1 MQKEKKGIK
10 IIENRKEENSEA
22 GNRTPVV
29 RVTGGNT
36 KPLYYFGSVIEFK
49 VSPIRI
55 RLNIPIFLQMSS
67 RIKNNFSQRNYC
79 HMCMSTDKLSIM
91 CDNVVEC
98 KSSVSH
104 MQVGD
109 IPCNRMFCCDCV
121 KKFFKEDVK
130 QLVLLDNCTFM

>member
-1 MQKEKKGIK
+1 MQKEKKGIM

-55 RLNIPIFLQMSS
+55 RLNVPIFLQMSS
-67 RIKNNFSQRNYC
+67 RSKNNFSQRNYC

-91 CDNVVEC
+91 CDNAVEC
-98 KSSVSH
+98 KFSVSY
-104 MQVGD
+104 M
-109 IPCNRMFCCDCV
+109 
-121 KKFFKEDVK
+121 
-130 QLVLLDNCTFM
+130 

>member
-1 MQKEKKGIK
+1 M

-55 RLNIPIFLQMSS
+55 RLNVPIFLQMSS
-67 RIKNNFSQRNYC
+67 RSKNNFSQRNYC
-79 HMCMSTDKLSIM
+79 HMCISTDKLSIM

-109 IPCNRMFCCDCV
+109 IPCNRMYCCDSIENYLTE
-121 KKFFKEDVK
+121 K
-130 QLVLLDNCTFM
+130 